1 MGANSLLNTHNI
13 CPTTNKMETFWL
25 ACFRAFQFPP
35 SLALSLLRLLSRPCA
50 YSLSLSCA
58 SCASCAFRN
67 KDLYCCVWQREPES
81 CNRLLACLLVN
92 YSMTSVGVRAR
103 GSRLAARKKNGGSG
117 RKAGARLAA
126 RGAEKKPRCRSER
139 HVKKSSIIHIHI
151 DIMLNTTSV
160 SLFLQI

>member
-25 ACFRAFQFPP
+25 ACFRAFQFSPSP
-35 SLALSLLRLLSRPCA
+35 CSLSLALALSSLRLL
-50 YSLSLSCA
+50 SLSLSCA

-103 GSRLAARKKNGGSG
+103 AARGSRRGKKTAEAGGKRARGSRLAARKKKTSVPL
-117 RKAGARLAA
+117 RAA
-126 RGAEKKPRCRSER
+126 RKEVIYYTHTYRYN
-139 HVKKSSIIHIHI
+139 VKY
-151 DIMLNTTSV
+151 D
-160 SLFLQI
+160 